1 MSNPIAGWYPDP
13 SGDVS
18 KLRYWDGRTWT
29 EHFASAQPAAAPA
42 PGAQETSQQDAWAP
56 EEGTGPQSHTEQL
69 PAQQDTGQGTEQFPA
84 QPADQGTEQLSA
96 QQPADQPTEQLPADQ
111 ATQQFPPQP
120 TEQFGAPAGGYPLAG
135 GQQGYP
141 QPGYPAAGQP
151 AYGAQQSAPYG
162 AGQPSYGAGQQQSY
176 GQGPG
181 APYGGP
187 QDDGGGSGKGLIIG
201 IVIAAV
207 VLLGAVIVAIAML
220 LSSGDDTPAPAP
232 PPVESTPDVAS
243 PTPEPE
249 FSPEPTDEFT
259 TPPEA
264 PGADLEGGEIPLGE
278 ELTVELA
285 GNDSWTGT
293 LTVTERTIVLI
304 DVVAMAEDFSA
315 DDLMIEVIG
324 EDLTVEHDDRGSF
337 LNFGD
342 AGSLDPALG
351 TALEPGDYEV
361 TVRPFFG
368 TAEGDFTLTAHEVE
382 LIEPGET
389 ISIDVGQD
397 EYWLAAIELD
407 EDTNLVIDTVSSE
420 GDPLLGILTEDGTVE
435 MMDDSTEGEGS
446 GTDPY
451 LEIGLPAGVHFI
463 SLADY
468 WADPMVADLS
478 ITAAD

>member
-13 SGDVS
+13 SGDVA
-18 KLRYWDGRTWT
+18 KLRYWDGGSWT

-42 PGAQETSQQDAWAP
+42 PQPDPQEPQQHSAYVPEDGTSQQSD
-56 EEGTGPQSHTEQL
+56 TEQL
-69 PAQQDTGQGTEQFPA
+69 PAQQPDT
-84 QPADQGTEQLSA
+84 DQGTEQLPA
-96 QQPADQPTEQLPADQ
+96 QQPADQATEQLPADQ
-111 ATQQFPPQP
+111 ATQQVLPQP
-120 TEQFGAPAGGYPLAG
+120 TEQFAAPAGGYPPAG
-135 GQQGYP
+135 GQQGYA
-141 QPGYPAAGQP
+141 QPGYGQA

-162 AGQPSYGAGQQQSY
+162 AQPTVTGQPGAYGAGQQQSY
-176 GQGPG
+176 GQGQG

-220 LSSGDDTPAPAP
+220 LSGGDDAPTPAP
-232 PPVESTPDVAS
+232 PPVESRTDVAT
-243 PTPEPE
+243 PTPSPE
-249 FSPEPTDEFT
+249 SSPEPTEEFT
-259 TPPEA
+259 TPPDA
-264 PGADLEGGEIPLGE
+264 TGGDLQGGEIPLGE
-278 ELTVELA
+278 ELTVALA
-285 GNDSWTGT
+285 GSDSWTGT
-293 LTVTERTIVLI
+293 LTVTERTTVLI
-304 DVVAMAEDFSA
+304 DVIAVAEGFSA
-315 DDLMIEVIG
+315 DDLMIEVVG

-351 TALEPGDYEV
+351 AALEPGDYEV
-361 TVRPFFG
+361 TVRPFLG

-397 EYWLAAIELD
+397 EGWLGAMELE

-435 MMDDSTEGEGS
+435 MVDDSTEGEGS